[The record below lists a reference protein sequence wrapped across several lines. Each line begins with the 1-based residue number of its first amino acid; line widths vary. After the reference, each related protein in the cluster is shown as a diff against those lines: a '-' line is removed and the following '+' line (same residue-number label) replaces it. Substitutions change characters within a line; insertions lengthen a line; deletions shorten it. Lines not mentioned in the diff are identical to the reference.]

1 MSNVEGMSRTTHAT
15 TRSSCAPQVPSASAR
30 RPQQPLDQHA
40 PGGCRAHQPNCP
52 RDRSPSMR
60 LAGAERIGPT
70 APVTTRRTCA
80 WRVPSASA
88 LRPQLPLAKHAPG
101 RCRAHRPDGPSN
113 HSTNMRLAGAERMSP
128 TVPANTRKTCAWQV
142 PSASAQLPQSPLAKH
157 APGGCRARRP
167 DRPCEHSPI
176 MRLAGAERTGATV
189 PQPLAKHAPGEC
201 QAHRPDC
208 PNDHSPDMRLA
219 GAERMAQTLANDPSP
234 QDGGRNL
241 LLVLRD

>member
-1 MSNVEGMSRTTHAT
+1 
-15 TRSSCAPQVPSASAR
+15 
-30 RPQQPLDQHA
+30 
-40 PGGCRAHQPNCP
+40 
-52 RDRSPSMR
+52 
-60 LAGAERIGPT
+60 
-70 APVTTRRTCA
+70 
-80 WRVPSASA
+80 
-88 LRPQLPLAKHAPG
+88 
-101 RCRAHRPDGPSN
+101 
-113 HSTNMRLAGAERMSP
+113 
-128 TVPANTRKTCAWQV
+128 
-142 PSASAQLPQSPLAKH
+142 
-157 APGGCRARRP
+157 
-167 DRPCEHSPI
+167 